1 MVYGSRFRVYD
12 LWFVVQGFLFKV
24 FGIFGNNSFMVSS
37 LMVDGVYDSEM
48 LVQVLGLSVQG
59 LGYRVYDIGFRV
71 KDLVISIFISFG

>member
-1 MVYGSRFRVYD
+1 MIYG
-12 LWFVVQGFLFKV
+12 LWFKV
-24 FGIFGNNSFMVSS
+24 FCSRFLDSLEIIIFMVSS